1 MMRWGFVGLLA
12 LVACAPESSRQA
24 QSQARVCPGVIAGE
38 VTQGQGLDGNQPSRE
53 PDDGRT
59 ATIIRFRKVSGTQ
72 ASRVT
77 AAGADLARDV
87 GAKVSF
93 VYRNIP
99 AVAARVTPEER
110 RELEQS
116 ELVESIEEDQ
126 AWFAQ
131 GLTPGLLPAPV
142 MAAAQ
147 GVLPTGE
154 YTDALRMVQAPEVWD
169 ADEDGVLDVGAP
181 TGAGV
186 KVCVVDSGLDLGHPE
201 LQGAVVA
208 GRDFLDEDDD
218 ASDKGEAGQWGMGH
232 GTHVAGIIA
241 ARPGQGGVTDPKSH
255 PGGMVGVAPG
265 ASLLIARV
273 LDLQGQTQMSVVL
286 SAMEWCESQ
295 GARIVSMSLGGGTA
309 TRSSVDAFKAALD
322 HGMLIVAAAGNQGG
336 PVLYPASDPSV
347 VAVGAVDAHE
357 RRAGFS
363 CVGAELD
370 LMAPGVDVLSSFP
383 RGLGAFSQ
391 MSVSDTQPMSRS
403 LLFSPT
409 GNTAGMLVDCGLADS
424 LDTCRGATCDGFVAY
439 VHPGMVPIDQAMSN
453 VMMQGA
459 RSVIFGADDGPAG
472 SEVDI
477 LALPRRGHWAPAVSV
492 NQAAST
498 MLRQR
503 MGSHAWVNLFPV
515 DYTHSSGTSMSAPFV
530 SGVAALLWS
539 ARPELTPLQIR
550 QAMQASARDLG
561 TVGRDPVY
569 GHGLVRA
576 KDALQHLP

>member
-1 MMRWGFVGLLA
+1 MMRWGFVGVLA

-24 QSQARVCPGVIAGE
+24 WSQGQACPGVIAGE
-38 VTQGQGLDGNQPSRE
+38 VTQHQGMDGNQPSRE

-59 ATIIRFRKVSGTQ
+59 AAIIRFRKVSGTQ

-110 RELEQS
+110 LALEQS

-126 AWFAQ
+126 AWSAQ
-131 GLTPGLLPAPV
+131 GLTPGLLPARV
-142 MAAAQ
+142 MAASQ

-154 YTDALRMVQAPEVWD
+154 YTEALRMVQAPEVWD
-169 ADEDGVLDVGAP
+169 ADADGVLDVGAP
-181 TGAGV
+181 TGEGV
-186 KVCVVDSGLDLGHPE
+186 KVCVIDSGLDMRHPE

-208 GRDFLDEDDD
+208 SHDFLEGDDD
-218 ASDKGEAGQWGMGH
+218 ASDVGEEGQWGMGH

-241 ARPGQGGVTDPKSH
+241 ARMGQGGVTDPQSH
-255 PGGMVGVAPG
+255 PGGMVGVAPR
-265 ASLLIARV
+265 APLLIARV
-273 LDLQGQTQMSVVL
+273 LDLQGQTQMSMVF

-295 GARIVSMSLGGGTA
+295 GARIVSMSLGGGTP
-309 TRSSVDAFKAALD
+309 TRSSVEAFKAALD
-322 HGMLIVAAAGNQGG
+322 HGMLVVAAAGNQGG

-347 VAVGAVDAHE
+347 IAVGAVDVHE
-357 RRAGFS
+357 RHAGFS
-363 CVGAELD
+363 CVGSDLD
-370 LMAPGVDVLSSFP
+370 LVAPGVDVLSSFP

-391 MSVSDTQPMSRS
+391 MSVNDTQPMSRS

-409 GNTAGMLVDCGLADS
+409 GNTAGRLVDCGLGDS
-424 LDTCRGATCDGFVAY
+424 LDACRGATCDGFVAY
-439 VHPGMVPIDQAMSN
+439 VRPGAVPIDQAMSN
-453 VMMQGA
+453 VMRQGA
-459 RSVIFGADDGPAG
+459 RSVIFSADDGPAG
-472 SEVDI
+472 GEVNI
-477 LALPRRGHWAPAVSV
+477 LSLPRRGQWAPAVSV
-492 NQAAST
+492 NQATGT

-550 QAMQASARDLG
+550 EAMRASARDLG
-561 TVGRDPVY
+561 IPGRDPVF

-576 KDALQHLP
+576 KDALQRLP

>member
-12 LVACAPESSRQA
+12 LVACAPESSRQS
-24 QSQARVCPGVIAGE
+24 QSQGQACPGVIAGE
-38 VTQGQGLDGNQPSRE
+38 VATRQGMDGNEPSRE

-59 ATIIRFRKVSGTQ
+59 ATIIRFRKTGSTR

-77 AAGADLARDV
+77 AAGVDLARDV

-110 RELEQS
+110 RALEQS
-116 ELVESIEEDQ
+116 DLVESIEEDQ
-126 AWFAQ
+126 SWSAQ
-131 GLTPGLLPAPV
+131 GLAPGLLPARV
-142 MAAAQ
+142 GAVAQ

-154 YTDALRMVQAPEVWD
+154 YTEALRMVQAPEVWD
-169 ADEDGVLDVGAP
+169 ADGDGVLDVGAP
-181 TGAGV
+181 TGEGV
-186 KVCVVDSGLDLGHPE
+186 KVCIIDSGLDLGHPE

-208 GRDFLDEDDD
+208 SRDFLDGDDD
-218 ASDKGEAGQWGMGH
+218 VSDRGEGGKWGLGH

-255 PGGMVGVAPG
+255 PGGMVGVAPR
-265 ASLLIARV
+265 APLLIARV
-273 LDLQGQTQMSVVL
+273 LDLQGQTQMSIVF

-295 GARIVSMSLGGGTA
+295 GARIVSMSLGGGTP
-309 TRSSVDAFKAALD
+309 TRSSLEAFKAALD
-322 HGMLIVAAAGNQGG
+322 HGMLVVASAGNQGG

-347 VAVGAVDAHE
+347 VAVGAVDPHE

-363 CVGAELD
+363 CVGADLD

-383 RGLGAFSQ
+383 RGMGAFSQ
-391 MSVSDTQPMSRS
+391 MAVSDTEPVSRS

-409 GNTAGMLVDCGLADS
+409 GNTAGRLVDCGLGDS
-424 LDTCRGATCDGFVAY
+424 LDACKGATCDGFVAY
-439 VHPGMVPIDQAMSN
+439 VRPGALPIDLAMSN

-472 SEVDI
+472 GDVDI
-477 LALPRRGHWAPAVSV
+477 LALPRRGHWVPAVSV
-492 NQAAST
+492 NQATGT

-503 MGSHAWVNLFPV
+503 LGGHAWVNLFPV

-550 QAMQASARDLG
+550 AAMQASARDLG
-561 TVGRDPVY
+561 TPGRDPVF

-576 KDALQHLP
+576 KDALQRLP